1 MVKTIFELGLDD
13 LIQAGLTINEA
24 KDFEAVIK
32 QTISAT
38 DATSFDPGEVW
49 RQIVA
54 QRLLKPSH
62 PHELHQLVYYSIY
75 ANWDV
80 FNRGPPLYWFP
91 SL

>member
-1 MVKTIFELGLDD
+1 MVKSISELGSDD
-13 LIQAGLTINEA
+13 LVQAGLPINEA
-24 KDFEAVIK
+24 KDFELVLT
-32 QTISAT
+32 QTMSAT
-38 DATSFDPGEVW
+38 NATAGELW

-62 PHELHQLVYYSIY
+62 PHELHQLVYYSVY

-80 FNRGPPLYWFP
+80 SNKGPPPYWFP